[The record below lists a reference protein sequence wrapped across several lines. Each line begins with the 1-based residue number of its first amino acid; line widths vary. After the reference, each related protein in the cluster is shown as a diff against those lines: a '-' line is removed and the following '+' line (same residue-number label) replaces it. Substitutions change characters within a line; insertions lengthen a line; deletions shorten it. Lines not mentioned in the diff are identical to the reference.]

1 MQLQGTILF
10 GHEFDLIEGTI
21 TIENGHISNIEEEA
35 TYSTDIILPAFINSH
50 THIGDSIAKDAGFG
64 LSLDELVAPPDGLK
78 HRLLA
83 AATPDDLISQM
94 RKSITLMG
102 DTGVAAFADFREG
115 GITGVNMLHKAHS
128 NSNVDAIIFGRETI
142 DVLNIAD
149 GFGASGSKDSDFTHE
164 RSSTK
169 AANKLFGIH
178 AGERDKTDIETA
190 LALEPD
196 FVVHMVHPTSEHLDH
211 LQNTNIPVVICPRSN
226 LVTGVGL
233 PPIDDLLTHTTVAL
247 GTDNVMTN
255 SPSLFREMAFVS
267 KLFDI
272 DPREVLRM
280 ATSSGAK
287 IFDLNY
293 GVIEPN
299 REAKLLVLD
308 GDSNNLSGS
317 SDIISSIVRRAS
329 SSDIKQVCL

>member
-10 GHEFDLIEGTI
+10 GHEFDLVEGTL
-21 TIENGHISNIEEEA
+21 TIENGHISHIEEE
-35 TYSTDIILPAFINSH
+35 TNSSTDIILPAFINSH
-50 THIGDSIAKDAGFG
+50 THIGDSIAKDAGSG
-64 LSLDELVAPPDGLK
+64 LSLDELVAPPNGLK

-83 AATPDDLISQM
+83 AATPEDLISQM
-94 RKSITLMG
+94 RKSSNLMES
-102 DTGVAAFADFREG
+102 TGVAAFADFREG
-115 GITGVNMLHKAHS
+115 GVDGVNMLQKAHS
-128 NSNVDAIIFGRETI
+128 NSNVDAIVLGRETI
-142 DVLNIAD
+142 DVLDIAD
-149 GFGASGSKDSDFTHE
+149 GFGASGSRDSDFTHE
-164 RSSTK
+164 RQSTK
-169 AANKLFGIH
+169 TANKLFGIH

-211 LQNTNIPVVICPRSN
+211 LQNTNTPVVICPRSN
-226 LVTGVGL
+226 IVTGVGL
-233 PPIDDLLTHTTVAL
+233 PPIEDLLCHTTIAL
-247 GTDNVMTN
+247 GTDNVMLN

-272 DPREVLRM
+272 DPRETLRM
-280 ATSSGAK
+280 ATSSGAT

-293 GVIEPN
+293 GTLEPN
-299 REAKLLVLD
+299 REAKILVLY

-329 SSDIKQVCL
+329 PSDIKQVYL

>member
-10 GHEFDLIEGTI
+10 GHEFDLVEGTL
-21 TIENGHISNIEEEA
+21 TIENGHISHIEEE
-35 TYSTDIILPAFINSH
+35 TNSSTDIILPAFINSH
-50 THIGDSIAKDAGFG
+50 THIGDSIAKDAGSG

-78 HRLLA
+78 HRLLS
-83 AATPDDLISQM
+83 AATPEDLISQM
-94 RKSITLMG
+94 RKSINLMES
-102 DTGVAAFADFREG
+102 TGVAAFADFREG
-115 GITGVNMLHKAHS
+115 GVDGVNMLQKAHS
-128 NSNVDAIIFGRETI
+128 NSNVDAIILGRETI
-142 DVLNIAD
+142 DVLDIAD
-149 GFGASGSKDSDFTHE
+149 GFGASGSRDSDFTHE
-164 RSSTK
+164 RKSTK
-169 AANKLFGIH
+169 TANKLFGIH

-211 LQNTNIPVVICPRSN
+211 LQNTNTPVVICPRSN
-226 LVTGVGL
+226 IVTGVGL
-233 PPIDDLLTHTTVAL
+233 PPIEDLLCHTTIAL
-247 GTDNVMTN
+247 GTDNVMLN

-272 DPREVLRM
+272 DPREILRM
-280 ATSSGAK
+280 ATSSGAT

-293 GVIEPN
+293 GILEPD
-299 REAKLLVLD
+299 REAKILVLD

-329 SSDIKQVCL
+329 PSDIKQVYL